1 MRKPS
6 AGRCAAPSNDVGR
19 ARLNG
24 NRMRIGIDRE
34 LRHDCLLFKR
44 TEQTLTNDTVASRQ
58 GAHMRQSPPGSSLP
72 LWLQPGVPDTPELE
86 PADLG
91 TAFGLDL
98 SLLPPDDTES
108 QASPDTA
115 PNGWLQRL
123 GLPAR

>member
-1 MRKPS
+1 
-6 AGRCAAPSNDVGR
+6 
-19 ARLNG
+19 
-24 NRMRIGIDRE
+24 MRIGIDRE

-72 LWLQPGVPDTPELE
+72 LWLQPGVPDAPELE